1 MLETE
6 IFDFPALHK
15 AARKA
20 GRSHKR
26 RPYVQ
31 RFNFYLERELVELG
45 RELRGQT
52 YRPRPLKPFV
62 IEEPK
67 KRVIHSSQFRDRVV
81 HHAVCAWLE
90 PQFER
95 DFINRSYA
103 CRKERGHIRGA
114 LDLYRE
120 IRSIPVEQRHHYT
133 ILKADVKS
141 YFPHI
146 DHEVLWSLIRPY
158 VKEQMVAR
166 TITTILAAHQGSA
179 KVGLPIGNLT
189 SQLFANLYLNP
200 LDHFAKRLK
209 ISAYFRYM
217 DDFILIFDRRWESP
231 EGLVACVQTFLTA
244 QLHLTLHP
252 QKVYSKSLLSGI
264 DFLGYHVSPRG
275 VQIKAQ
281 NFARLKR
288 KLAKRHRAQLTENIT
303 VETFQKSITSWR
315 GILTHSHSSSQK
327 TSLALWAVKT
337 FGVMVA
343 YRIWHCFLWTLKN
356 PPLAIRRLRSA
367 QKDARIAYC
376 QWLENH
382 GTIVPENV
390 TFPDL

>member
-1 MLETE
+1 MLESE
-6 IFDFPALHK
+6 IFNFPALLK

-20 GRSHKR
+20 SRSHKR

-31 RFNFYLERELVELG
+31 RFNFYRERELVELG
-45 RELRGQT
+45 RELKGQT
-52 YRPRPLKPFV
+52 YRPRPLKPFM

-67 KRVIHSSQFRDRVV
+67 KRMIHASQFRDRVV

-95 DFINRSYA
+95 DFISRSYA

-120 IRSIPVEQRHHYT
+120 IRSIPVNQRHHYT
-133 ILKADVKS
+133 ILKADVRS

-146 DHEVLWSLIRPY
+146 DHEILWSLIRPY
-158 VKEQMVAR
+158 VKEPMLAR
-166 TITTILAAHQGSA
+166 TIMTILAAHQGEA
-179 KVGLPIGNLT
+179 KVGLPIGNLS

-200 LDHFAKRLK
+200 LDHFAKRLN

-217 DDFILIFDRRWESP
+217 DDFILIFDHRYESP
-231 EGLVACVQTFLTA
+231 ERLKTSVQHFLTA

-252 QKVYSKSLLSGI
+252 QKVYSKRLLSGI
-264 DFLGYHVSPRG
+264 EFLGYHISPRG
-275 VQIKAQ
+275 VQVKAQ

-288 KLAKRHRAQLTENIT
+288 KLAKRHQALLTENIS
-303 VETFQKSITSWR
+303 VETFQKSLTSWR
-315 GILTHSHSSSQK
+315 GIITHSHSSNHK
-327 TSLALWAVKT
+327 ISLTLWAVKT
-337 FGVMVA
+337 WGVTAA

-356 PPLAIRRLRSA
+356 PPLGIRRLRSA
-367 QKDARIAYC
+367 QKDDHTAYC

-382 GTIVPENV
+382 GITVPKNA
-390 TFPDL
+390 TFPEL